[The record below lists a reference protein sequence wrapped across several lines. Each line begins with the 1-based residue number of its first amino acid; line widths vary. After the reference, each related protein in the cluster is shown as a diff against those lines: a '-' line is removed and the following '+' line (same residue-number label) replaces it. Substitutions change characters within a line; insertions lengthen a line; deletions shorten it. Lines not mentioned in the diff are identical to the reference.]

1 MLSAVFDLSRRCN
14 AKFRDCDNLDGNSN
28 QTRITLRTAGCLAG
42 NSKSPPETPCTPD
55 QTKFVAE
62 NIPDVSV
69 SPGATLDM
77 RRVAEGANCADIRD
91 AWQ

>member
-1 MLSAVFDLSRRCN
+1 VFDLSRRCN